1 MSRQKDLILL
11 VKRNSMQKKFSTW
24 IGKSIFIG
32 IALCMLFV
40 GQQAFAADP
49 WPPGNVT
56 VSKTSTSATIS
67 WTAPTNTGGS
77 VITGYDVADHVLL
90 SGETPSIVTGAL
102 NYTASPLLPNTNY
115 TYSVIAINFAGN
127 YSSPTGAVISFK
139 TDPATGGGG
148 GGGADV
154 TPPTAPTNVHV
165 TANTTGKSVT
175 IAWNPSTDNVGVVG
189 YSVQK
194 CTSCA
199 PVTGSNKTV
208 TSFTIGAGNTWNPY
222 LTPLTAYTYYV
233 TAYDA
238 AGYISGYV
246 TPASAVT
253 FQTPAEAPGTNPGT
267 GTDTGGGYN
276 FNVKFVNPLGPNGPQ
291 DIPTL
296 LNKILD
302 ALMLFLVPIVVLFII
317 YAGFLFVMAQGN
329 DLKLT
334 KAKSVLG
341 WTLVGAAILLG
352 AKIITTVLSSTVTNI
367 LK

>member
-1 MSRQKDLILL
+1 MYQSLFKKISKKIFILAIIL
-11 VKRNSMQKKFSTW
+11 V
-24 IGKSIFIG
+24 IG
-32 IALCMLFV
+32 IAPKIH
-40 GQQAFAADP
+40 AETI
-49 WPPGNVT
+49 PPSV
-56 VSKTSTSATIS
+56 
-67 WTAPTNTGGS
+67 PTNVHVANITSSSAQLIWNSSTDTGGS
-77 VITGYDVADHVLL
+77 GMKEYEIKYTGGHYWTV
-90 SGETPSIVTGAL
+90 SSSPMAL
-102 NYTASPLLPNTNY
+102 SPLTPGDQEFW
-115 TYSVIAINFAGN
+115 VIAVDNDGNKSAASAHVKFTIPAPAGD
-127 YSSPTGAVISFK
+127 S
-139 TDPATGGGG
+139 
-148 GGGADV
+148 

-175 IAWNPSTDNVGVVG
+175 IAWNSSTDNVGVVG

-194 CTSCA
+194 CISCA

-208 TSFTIGAGNTWNPY
+208 TSFTIGAGNAWNPY

-238 AGYISGYV
+238 AGNISGYV

-253 FQTPAEAPGTNPGT
+253 FQTPAEAPGTNPGGGAPGTNPGT

-276 FNVKFVNPLGPNGPQ
+276 FNVKFINPLGPDGPQ

-329 DLKLT
+329 DVKLT